1 MERLIGVWVE
11 SLRVEAL
18 DGSTLR
24 ESLALLDALGV
35 VCPFTELIHLG
46 FYVLPS
52 RGPSRFFG
60 GEERVLEAV
69 ATVVRDVLGREASLG
84 VADGLVWCEFAARDG
99 VVVEPGKT
107 DDYRRARPLSALGRR
122 DLATTGRRLGLR
134 TVGDFADLER
144 ARVSERFSASV
155 LVLHRVARG
164 ELDELPGQRDAR
176 LGARLGRL
184 READRPDEQR
194 GFFGQRGAADDRAH
208 AAALRLRQRL
218 GADGVVVAAL
228 RGGRLPQDRAALVP
242 WGSPTAASQ
251 DDAPW
256 PGQLRAPSPATVF
269 AHRVAVEL
277 RGAANETVRV
287 DARGM
292 LNTIPTTFAFA
303 SGAVRAVTWY
313 AGPWPLVE
321 RWWAVGR
328 RRAQLQVLLE
338 TGEALLLVAESGRWS
353 LAGVYD

>member
-1 MERLIGVWVE
+1 MERLIGVWIE

-35 VCPFTELIHLG
+35 VCPFTEVIHLG

-60 GEERVLEAV
+60 GEARVLEVV

-84 VADGLVWCEFAARDG
+84 VADGLFCCELAAREG
-99 VVVEPGKT
+99 VVLAPGAT
-107 DDYRRARPLSALGRR
+107 DEYRRSRPLAALGRR
-122 DLATTGRRLGLR
+122 DLATTGRRLGLK
-134 TVGDFADLER
+134 TVGDFAELAR
-144 ARVSERFSASV
+144 ARVNERFSAPV
-155 LVLHRVARG
+155 LQLHRVARG
-164 ELDELPGQRDAR
+164 ELAELPGQRDLR
-176 LGARLGRL
+176 LGARLRRL
-184 READRPDEQR
+184 REAERPDEQR
-194 GFFGQRGAADDRAH
+194 GFFGQRGAADERAH

-218 GADGVVVAAL
+218 GADGVAVAAL

-242 WGSPTAASQ
+242 WGSPPATSEG
-251 DDAPW
+251 DAPW

-269 AHRVAVEL
+269 AHPVAVQL
-277 RGAANETVRV
+277 RGTTSGPVLV
-287 DARGM
+287 DARGS
-292 LNTIPTTFAFA
+292 LSVPPTTFAFA
-303 SGAVRAVTWY
+303 SGSARAVIWY

-321 RWWAVGR
+321 RWWSLAR
-328 RRAQLQVLLE
+328 RRAHLQVLLE
-338 TGEALLLVAESGRWS
+338 TGEALLLVTESGRWS